1 MGPAGVKAKWVR
13 IELRKIE
20 TLPGGGLANTFFDFV
35 GQSPLNLWQS
45 QGEYSSLDTVRVTVI
60 SELLE
65 APPRITNTPS
75 TDAPHSKIFHSTS
88 AYQSRYRQVS
98 LLRKAVRAHYHFGIR
113 HSSLITIFSRS
124 QVRTYSH
131 AMHQG
136 QEVSCDVHHDSHVC

>member
-45 QGEYSSLDTVRVTVI
+45 QGEYSSLDTVRVTVFF
-60 SELLE
+60 
-65 APPRITNTPS
+65 TNTPS
-75 TDAPHSKIFHSTS
+75 PDVPHSKIFHSTS